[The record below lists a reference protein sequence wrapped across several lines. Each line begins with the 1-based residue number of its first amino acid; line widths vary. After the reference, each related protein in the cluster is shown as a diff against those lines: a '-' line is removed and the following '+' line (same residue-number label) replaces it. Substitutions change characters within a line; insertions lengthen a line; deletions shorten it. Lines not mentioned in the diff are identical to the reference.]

1 LLLRKLGIESSPE
14 ANGRRNLQEFMM
26 GKIQTLFLALA
37 IACVTGTGFI
47 SQANARNQIEIVGSS
62 TVFPFATTVAE
73 RFGRTTKFK
82 TPVIESTGSGGGMK
96 LFCAGIGLEHPDI
109 TNASRRIKSKEFQ
122 KCQAN
127 GIDLTEIVVG
137 FDGIVVANAKS
148 GPPLKLTL
156 QQIYLA
162 TAKVV
167 PDPNRPCQANW
178 CEPIANPYKKWS
190 DIDASL
196 PDMKIEILGPP
207 PTSGTRDAFQ
217 ELAMSNGANT
227 FPHMKKLKKS
237 DKSLW
242 KKLTR
247 TVREDGAWIDA
258 GENDNLM
265 VSKLN
270 ANPKAVGVFG
280 FSFLDQN
287 ADRLK
292 GATVNDIAP
301 TFDNIAGGSY
311 KISRSLYFYIKH
323 AHVGTVP
330 GIMEYVSEFTSE
342 KAFGEDG
349 YLIDKGLIPLP
360 AGERKKYR
368 KDGKNLTKLAM

>member
-1 LLLRKLGIESSPE
+1 MVKLKHMVM
-14 ANGRRNLQEFMM
+14 A
-26 GKIQTLFLALA
+26 ALA
-37 IACVTGTGFI
+37 TSMIGGA
-47 SQANARNQIEIVGSS
+47 SARDQIEIVGSS
-62 TVFPFATTVAE
+62 TVFPFATSVAE
-73 RFGRTTKFK
+73 QFGRSTSFK
-82 TPVIESTGSGGGMK
+82 TPVVESTGSGGGLK

-109 TNASRRIKSKEFQ
+109 TNASRRIKDKEFK

-137 FDGIVVANAKS
+137 FDGIVLANAK
-148 GPPLKLTL
+148 GAPQLKLTRK
-156 QQIYLA
+156 QIYLA

-167 PDPNRPCQANW
+167 PDPSRPCQSNW

-190 DIDASL
+190 DIDPSL
-196 PDMKIEILGPP
+196 PNAKIEILGPP

-217 ELAMSNGANT
+217 ELAMSKGANK
-227 FPHMKKLKKS
+227 FPHMKKLKKA
-237 DKSLW
+237 DKKLW

-265 VSKLN
+265 VSKLA

-287 ADRLK
+287 ADQIK
-292 GATVNDIAP
+292 GAIVEGVQP
-301 TFDNIAGGSY
+301 TFDNIAGGDY
-311 KISRSLYFYIKH
+311 GISRSLYFYIKH

-330 GIMEYVSEFTSE
+330 GILEYVKEFTSE

-349 YLIDKGLIPLP
+349 YLLDKGLIPLP
-360 AGERKKYR
+360 TSDRKKYR
-368 KDGKNLTKLAM
+368 NDGQNLTKLAL

>member
-1 LLLRKLGIESSPE
+1 
-14 ANGRRNLQEFMM
+14 M
-26 GKIQTLFLALA
+26 
-37 IACVTGTGFI
+37 
-47 SQANARNQIEIVGSS
+47 
-62 TVFPFATTVAE
+62 
-73 RFGRTTKFK
+73 
-82 TPVIESTGSGGGMK
+82 
-96 LFCAGIGLEHPDI
+96 
-109 TNASRRIKSKEFQ
+109 
-122 KCQAN
+122 
-127 GIDLTEIVVG
+127 
-137 FDGIVVANAKS
+137 
-148 GPPLKLTL
+148 
-156 QQIYLA
+156 
-162 TAKVV
+162 
-167 PDPNRPCQANW
+167 
-178 CEPIANPYKKWS
+178 
-190 DIDASL
+190 
-196 PDMKIEILGPP
+196 
-207 PTSGTRDAFQ
+207 
-217 ELAMSNGANT
+217 
-227 FPHMKKLKKS
+227 
-237 DKSLW
+237 
-242 KKLTR
+242 
-247 TVREDGAWIDA
+247 REDGAWIDA

-270 ANPKAVGVFG
+270 ANSKAVGVFG

-368 KDGKNLTKLAM
+368 KDGRI